1 MVIKNAW
8 VTKRSKVWDIKA
20 ELGFKKVDLTLWI
33 KVKIREVESLKF
45 KKKYKRI
52 VILIIW
58 NKE

>member
-33 KVKIREVESLKF
+33 KVKIREVESLK
-45 KKKYKRI
+45 Y
-52 VILIIW
+52 
-58 NKE
+58 